1 MIRFQPSPGTILH
14 CDFRGYIAPEI
25 VKPRQ
30 VVVLWKHKSNA
41 KLVYVVPLSTT
52 PPHDP
57 SVALELPAVPLPRP
71 GQDKNT
77 KIWVKCDL
85 IYTVS
90 TDRLSL
96 PVNRA
101 SRRTAPSPININV
114 STPELM
120 GIRQLVAKALR
131 LL

>member
-1 MIRFQPSPGTILH
+1 L
-14 CDFRGYIAPEI
+14 PEI
-25 VKPRQ
+25 VKQRQ

-52 PPHDP
+52 PPYDKDL
-57 SVALELPAVPLPRP
+57 ALELPTLPLPRP

-85 IYTVS
+85 VYTVS

-114 STPELM
+114 STPQLM
-120 GIRQLVAKALR
+120 DIRIIVAKALR
-131 LL
+131 LI